1 MSNLDQN
8 IQEAKAQLDAH
19 TVEIVKW
26 HFSPDTGSPFWLNWA
41 KEAGWNPAEEI
52 SCFDD
57 IITKFPHFQDEWLRD
72 MPNEIW
78 RPKAYDGK
86 PFSIFEDTVRG

>member
-41 KEAGWNPAEEI
+41 KEAG
-52 SCFDD
+52 FLLLR
-57 IITKFPHFQDEWLRD
+57 KFHAS
-72 MPNEIW
+72 MI
-78 RPKAYDGK
+78 
-86 PFSIFEDTVRG
+86 

>member
-19 TVEIVKW
+19 TVEVVKW
-26 HFSPDTGSPFWLNWA
+26 HFSPDTGSPFWLDWA
-41 KEAGWNPAEEI
+41 NKAGWNPAEEI

-57 IITKFPHFQDEWLRD
+57 IINKFPHFQDEWLRD
-72 MPNEIW
+72 MPNEI
-78 RPKAYDGK
+78 
-86 PFSIFEDTVRG
+86 